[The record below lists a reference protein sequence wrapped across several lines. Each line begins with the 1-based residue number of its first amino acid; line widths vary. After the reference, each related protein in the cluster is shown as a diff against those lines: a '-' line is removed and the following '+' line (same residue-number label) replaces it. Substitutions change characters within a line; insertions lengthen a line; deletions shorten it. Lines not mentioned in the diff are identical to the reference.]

1 MRDKNMSFKKGLIA
15 VIILFIS
22 LGCALLAIE
31 YIRIAQETELSS
43 SEGELYSKERVVY
56 ENNPL
61 DNSGIEN
68 TTSSLEASDKLDQ
81 ELINLKLVDSN
92 YRYTDLPSLEA
103 HLKKINSDSK
113 KYLPIKVPEGEII
126 HMNFEPY
133 NETVSY
139 KLDRRFDEEEVE
151 YYRDILNSDS
161 FIKKYCHNSYISNYK
176 IANNVVVNLVFNGLD
191 GNSVAS
197 VSLDRERC
205 S

>member
-113 KYLPIKVPEGEII
+113 NTFQSKFLRAK
-126 HMNFEPY
+126 
-133 NETVSY
+133 
-139 KLDRRFDEEEVE
+139 
-151 YYRDILNSDS
+151 
-161 FIKKYCHNSYISNYK
+161 
-176 IANNVVVNLVFNGLD
+176 
-191 GNSVAS
+191 
-197 VSLDRERC
+197 
-205 S
+205 

>member
-15 VIILFIS
+15 VIVLFIS
-22 LGCALLAIE
+22 LGCALAAID
-31 YIRIAQETELSS
+31 YIRIAQEKKLSS
-43 SEGELYSKERVVY
+43 NEHELYSKEKVVY

-61 DNSGIEN
+61 DNSGIEE
-68 TTSSLEASDKLDQ
+68 TTSSLEASDEMDQ
-81 ELINLKLVDSN
+81 ELMNLKLVDSN

-139 KLDRRFDEEEVE
+139 RLDRRFNEEEIE
-151 YYRDILNSDS
+151 YYRDIINSES
-161 FIKKYCHNSYISNYK
+161 SIKKYCHNSYISNYK
-176 IANNVVVNLVFNGLD
+176 IANNVIVDLVFNGLD
-191 GNSVAS
+191 GNPVAS